1 MESLLV
7 GTVNFK
13 PSDVVDLFLWRGWGV
28 GGGGCYNKYLIYYM
42 FQDILVH
49 FFLNQKIRIR
59 VGTY

>member
-13 PSDVVDLFLWRGWGV
+13 PSDVVDVFVWRVWGV
-28 GGGGCYNKYLIYYM
+28 GGGCYNKYLIYYM

-49 FFLNQKIRIR
+49 FFKNQKIRIR